1 MQYDHLV
8 LVIFSYSILL
18 AAVIGYFRYSKI
30 PAGDRPFLFLI
41 WIGLINEIVSE
52 MTTAVFKN
60 TAFNSNIYVLI
71 ESLLYCQL
79 FLNWGSF
86 KRNLNLFWAT
96 IVFLV
101 VTWIYDNLFAHSIA
115 HINSFFRIVSSF
127 VLVFLAIDQVN
138 KLITEER
145 GRLFRNYRFLIC
157 LGMIL
162 FFTYR
167 AYVEV
172 FYWQDL
178 HVSILFYRNIYN
190 IMIFMNLFVNLMYAL
205 AILWIPTRQRFTLPS

>member
-1 MQYDHLV
+1 MFPVAPPSGYTMAWTTTCWFMQSWSPLTARETTLFPLAILQLPLNQEAIRRLWKKDSDALPIARNMQYDHLV

-115 HINSFFRIVSSF
+115 HI
-127 VLVFLAIDQVN
+127 
-138 KLITEER
+138 
-145 GRLFRNYRFLIC
+145 
-157 LGMIL
+157 
-162 FFTYR
+162 
-167 AYVEV
+167 
-172 FYWQDL
+172 
-178 HVSILFYRNIYN
+178 
-190 IMIFMNLFVNLMYAL
+190 
-205 AILWIPTRQRFTLPS
+205 